1 MSTDATLPP
10 FDKILVANRGEIAVR
25 VMRSCRERGIKSVAV
40 FSDADRNA
48 LHVRYANEA
57 VHIGPSPSAQSYLI
71 AERILQVAKDT
82 GAQAIHPGYGFL
94 SENADFARACTE
106 AGLVF
111 IGPSPEAIESMGHK
125 TRARKIMEAAE
136 VPVVPGT
143 TSPIDSPEEAL
154 EIAKDIG
161 FPVMLKAAAGGG
173 GKGMRRVDDEKKFVK
188 AFAAAKREAMAS
200 FGDGAMYLE
209 KFLDKPRHVEVQL
222 IADQQGTVLPLFER
236 ECSVQRRHQKI
247 VEEAPSPAI
256 DASMRKAMADVA
268 VKAAKAVGYVNAG
281 TVEFLVDSQR
291 NFYFLEMNTRLQVEH
306 PVTEWITGLDLVSLQ
321 LDIAAG
327 RPLDLQL
334 PEQPHGHAIEARI
347 YAEDPARGFIPQPG
361 HIDQLRIPA
370 GPYVRD
376 DSGVY
381 SGVDVTP
388 FYDPMIAKLSAWG
401 ATREQAIARLDRA
414 LQEYTVR
421 GLKTNIQ
428 FLRQVLANEVFG
440 SGDYDTGL
448 IDQHMSLELPEPNE
462 RKREVAILAAALYA
476 HRQHKAQSIPR
487 GKEQGGDGRSA
498 WQMVAS
504 MQRRPR

>member
-1 MSTDATLPP
+1 MSTDAPLPP
-10 FDKILVANRGEIAVR
+10 FKKVLVANRGEIAVR
-25 VMRSCRERGIKSVAV
+25 VMRSCRERGIRTVAV
-40 FSDADRNA
+40 YSDADRSA

-57 VHIGPSPSAQSYLI
+57 VHIGPAPSAQSYLL

-82 GAQAIHPGYGFL
+82 GAEAIHPGYGFL
-94 SENADFARACTE
+94 SENADFARACTD

-111 IGPSPEAIESMGHK
+111 IGPPPEAIESMGHK
-125 TRARKIMEAAE
+125 TRARTIMEAAG

-154 EIAKDIG
+154 GIAREIG

-173 GKGMRRVDDEKKFVK
+173 GKGMRRVDDEKKFIK

-222 IADQQGTVLPLFER
+222 IADQHGTVRPLFER

-247 VEEAPSPAI
+247 IEEAPSPVI
-256 DASMRKAMADVA
+256 DVKMRKAMADVA

-321 LDIAAG
+321 LDMAAG
-327 RPLDLQL
+327 RPLDIQIADH
-334 PEQPHGHAIEARI
+334 PHGHAIEARI

-361 HIDQLRIPA
+361 HIDYLRVPA
-370 GPYVRD
+370 GPFVRD

-388 FYDPMIAKLSAWG
+388 FYDPMIAKLSVWG
-401 ATREQAIARLDRA
+401 ATRAQAIARLERA

-428 FLRQVLANEVFG
+428 FLRQVLANEVFC

-448 IDQHMSLELPEPNE
+448 IDEHMTLDEPEPSE
-462 RKREVAILAAALYA
+462 RKREVAILAAALFA
-476 HRQHKAQSIPR
+476 HQEHKAQSLPR
-487 GKEQGGDGRSA
+487 PAVQQSSVRSA
-498 WQMVAS
+498 WQQVGT